1 MVKEMRIGP
10 GHTPD
15 VAPQVPELKKLAEQM
30 KNVELGK
37 PKPETAASLVV
48 AAKAEE
54 EQLALT
60 KDELKEVL
68 DKTLEVVDLLSPR
81 RHLEYEVI
89 DDADMVQVQVVNTD
103 DGSVVRKIPSDD
115 IVKLVEQ
122 IKSMLADRFEIEA

>member
-1 MVKEMRIGP
+1 MPSV
-10 GHTPD
+10 PD
-15 VAPQVPELKKLAEQM
+15 MKKLAEQM

-37 PKPETAASLVV
+37 PKPETAVSLDV

-68 DKTLEVVDLLSPR
+68 NKTLDVVDMLNPR
-81 RHLEYEVI
+81 RHLKYEVI
-89 DDADMVQVQVVNTD
+89 DEADIVQVQVVNTD
-103 DGSVVRKIPSDD
+103 DGAVVRKIPSDD

-122 IKSMLADRFEIEA
+122 IRSMLADRFEVEA